1 MATISNRSL
10 IGPEATF
17 HIAETSSATPTDR
30 STWIMEVTY
39 DVTPNTVDDTPLNHT
54 DTKMIH
60 LDRTTTGRIVWRT
73 QTAAMDFVNEW
84 LTELNEEK
92 YIHVREEGDG
102 SGKPN
107 VKLDVI
113 LTGGSKTVQRDAMQ
127 TVETPF
133 HANAITISTQ

>member
-17 HIAETSSATPTDR
+17 RIDDTDR

-39 DVTPNTVDDTPLNHT
+39 DVNPNTADDTPLNHT
-54 DTKMIH
+54 DQKMIH
-60 LDRTTTGRIVWRT
+60 IDRTTTGRIVWRT

-84 LTELNEEK
+84 LTTLNEEK
-92 YIHVREEGDG
+92 EIEIREEGDG
-102 SGKPN
+102 STKPK
-107 VKLDVI
+107 VVMDVI
-113 LTGGSKTVQRDAMQ
+113 LTGGSKTVQRDSMQ

-133 HANAITISTQ
+133 HANTITVGTQ